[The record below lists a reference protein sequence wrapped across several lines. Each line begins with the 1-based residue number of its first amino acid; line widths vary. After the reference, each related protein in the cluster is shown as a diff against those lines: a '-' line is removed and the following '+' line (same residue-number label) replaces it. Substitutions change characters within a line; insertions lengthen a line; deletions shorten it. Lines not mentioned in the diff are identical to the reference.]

1 MRNTVT
7 DMSPKVQYALN
18 KRPNVKLVE
27 TGLVFGK
34 EGFTK
39 IGGKIFHPSMKMT
52 RRYYPHAYNVDGF
65 FVAKF
70 KKIGPTPPNA
80 VLANGVS
87 KKGKTNGTAANDK
100 PVEEEYFDKTPIV
113 DDDEKDEDDFGGWD
127 EEEDKVYMDRAE
139 RAQLRKKGKDPK
151 ADPKAAKDPKSAKD
165 GQPAKG
171 ASKATKETGNKPDS
185 GVKAKK
191 MEAGAKANGAPGKVG
206 GAEEKLAK
214 KSGKRKST

>member
-1 MRNTVT
+1 M
-7 DMSPKVQYALN
+7 QYALN

-87 KKGKTNGTAANDK
+87 KRSKNNGTSRNDK
-100 PVEEEYFDKTPIV
+100 PIEEEYFDKTPIA
-113 DDDEKDEDDFGGWD
+113 DEDEKEKEDFGDWDDEEDQ
-127 EEEDKVYMDRAE
+127 VYMDRAE

-151 ADPKAAKDPKSAKD
+151 ANPKAAKDTK
-165 GQPAKG
+165 PAKEAQNG
-171 ASKATKETGNKPDS
+171 NGSANKVTKETDDESKS
-185 GVKAKK
+185 QSKAKK
-191 MEAGAKANGAPGKVG
+191 MGARAKTTVSSGKLGEAEGKP
-206 GAEEKLAK
+206 AK
-214 KSGKRKST
+214 KNGKRKST